1 MKDSDEFSFLKKTFK
16 SLGNQYFDSSGIL
29 VGPGDDAGLV
39 KNSKETI
46 YSVDASVA
54 GVHFPKNLNP
64 ENIAYRALS
73 TAASDIAACGGALKW
88 ILVSL
93 TIEQSDSDWLSGF
106 VAGLKSFSDT
116 YHCPILGGD
125 LSIGKEVNI
134 AVTVGGELKGKK
146 FISRDGARV
155 NDIIFLT
162 GKIGMAKI
170 GLDLIQKDLDAIDLS
185 SENVNKFLLP
195 KLSFDF
201 AQEISDYANSC
212 IDISDG
218 LLADLGHICTASKV
232 GAKLELKDIP
242 YVGKLE
248 EAMTWGD
255 DYELCFTT
263 AAVNRDKIHN
273 IAKTFRM
280 DISEIGEIT
289 SDKEVKVYKNG
300 SLVTFDK
307 RGYNHFNE

>member
-1 MKDSDEFSFLKKTFK
+1 
-16 SLGNQYFDSSGIL
+16 
-29 VGPGDDAGLV
+29 
-39 KNSKETI
+39 
-46 YSVDASVA
+46 
-54 GVHFPKNLNP
+54 
-64 ENIAYRALS
+64 
-73 TAASDIAACGGALKW
+73 
-88 ILVSL
+88 
-93 TIEQSDSDWLSGF
+93 
-106 VAGLKSFSDT
+106 
-116 YHCPILGGD
+116 
-125 LSIGKEVNI
+125 
-134 AVTVGGELKGKK
+134 
-146 FISRDGARV
+146 
-155 NDIIFLT
+155 
-162 GKIGMAKI
+162 MAKI
-170 GLDLIQKDLDAIDLS
+170 GLDLIQKDFDAIDLS
-185 SENVNKFLLP
+185 SENVNKFLQP

-242 YVGKLE
+242 YVGKVE